1 MNIDLAR
8 FRIRGWSML
17 NRDLKLVFTSNVV
30 GSFGDGLFAY
40 LLPVYMRNVLG
51 TEPIQ
56 IGILYALMVLAAAL
70 TLLIS
75 GMLADT
81 YDRKKIMVAG
91 WLAWLPAPLVF
102 AFARNWIEMIP
113 GMVLWGFWLG
123 QPAGSAYVVTSAEKS
138 RLTSTFT
145 IMSAGWSLGYIFS
158 PAVGGF
164 LAGTVGMKTVFYLA
178 FIFYGSACFTL
189 SFIRSQYANHEQDAS
204 EKEYSFLNL
213 LRNRKLLSLS
223 VFFAM
228 LMFIIMMFRN
238 FVPTYLADVYKSTDF
253 EIGVLGSILFTSSA
267 VLGIL
272 LGRLGDIK
280 RKSYP
285 LAISLIFCA
294 AAMVLMLWSGNFGIL
309 VVSFVFN
316 GGSYITW
323 SMLSAI
329 VGPTAP
335 ESCRARWIAVPQT
348 LCMFASFAAPYVGGF
363 LYAASPQYPFICVIV
378 AMPIFALL
386 SVKVLKE

>member
-1 MNIDLAR
+1 MH
-8 FRIRGWSML
+8 
-17 NRDLKLVFTSNVV
+17 
-30 GSFGDGLFAY
+30 
-40 LLPVYMRNVLG
+40 NVL
-51 TEPIQ
+51 EADPIQ
-56 IGILYALMVLAAAL
+56 IGILYALTALATAF

-75 GMLADT
+75 GTLADGMT
-81 YDRKKIMVAG
+81 AKKIMIAG
-91 WLAWLPAPLVF
+91 WLAWLPVPLIF
-102 AFARNWIEMIP
+102 AFAKNWTEMIP
-113 GMVLWGFWLG
+113 GMVMWRFWLG
-123 QPAGSAYVVTSAEKS
+123 QPAGSAYIVTSAEKS
-138 RLTSTFT
+138 RITSTFT

-178 FIFYGSACFTL
+178 FILYGSACFTL
-189 SFIRSQYANHEQDAS
+189 SFIKSQVANNGRNAS
-204 EKEYSFLNL
+204 GKEYSFLKL
-213 LRNRKLLSLS
+213 VRNRKLLSLS
-223 VFFAM
+223 AFFAM

-238 FVPTYLADVYKSTDF
+238 FVPTYLADVYKYTDF
-253 EIGVLGSILFTSSA
+253 EIGVLGSVLFASSA

-285 LAISLIFCA
+285 LAISLVFGA
-294 AAMVLMLWSGNFGIL
+294 VALFLMLWSGNFGIPT
-309 VVSFVFN
+309 VSAVFN

-348 LCMFASFAAPYVGGF
+348 LCMFTSFAAPYVGGF
-363 LYAASPQYPFICVIV
+363 LYASSTQYPFIV
-378 AMPIFALL
+378 ATAAMLVFAFL
-386 SVKVLKE
+386 SLKTLKK

>member
-1 MNIDLAR
+1 
-8 FRIRGWSML
+8 ML
-17 NRDLKLVFTSNVV
+17 NRDLKLIFTTNVV

-51 TEPIQ
+51 ADPIQ
-56 IGILYALMVLAAAL
+56 IGILYALTVLAAAL

-75 GMLADT
+75 GTLADR
-81 YDRKKIMVAG
+81 YDRKKIMIAG
-91 WLAWLPAPLVF
+91 WLAWLPAPLIF
-102 AFARNWIEMIP
+102 AFAGNWTEMIP
-113 GMVLWGFWLG
+113 GMVMWGFWLG
-123 QPAGSAYVVTSAEKS
+123 QPASSAYIVTSAKKS
-138 RLTSTFT
+138 RITSTFT

-178 FIFYGSACFTL
+178 FILYGSACFTL
-189 SFIRSQYANHEQDAS
+189 SFIKSQVANNGRNAS
-204 EKEYSFLNL
+204 GKEYSFLKL
-213 LRNRKLLSLS
+213 MRNRKLLSLS
-223 VFFAM
+223 AFFAM

-238 FVPTYLADVYKSTDF
+238 FVPTYLADVHKCTDL
-253 EIGVLGSILFTSSA
+253 EIGVLGSVLFASSA

-285 LAISLIFCA
+285 LAISLVFGA
-294 AAMVLMLWSGNFGIL
+294 VALFLMLWSGNFGIL
-309 VVSFVFN
+309 AVSSVFN

-348 LCMFASFAAPYVGGF
+348 LCMFTSFAAPYVGGF
-363 LYAASPQYPFICVIV
+363 LYASSTQYPFIV
-378 AMPIFALL
+378 AIAAMLVFAFL
-386 SVKVLKE
+386 SLKTLKE

>member
-1 MNIDLAR
+1 
-8 FRIRGWSML
+8 ML
-17 NRDLKLVFTSNVV
+17 NRDLRLIFTTNVV

-51 TEPIQ
+51 ADPIQ
-56 IGILYALMVLAAAL
+56 IGILYALTVLAAAL

-75 GMLADT
+75 GTLADR
-81 YDRKKIMVAG
+81 YDRKKIMIAG
-91 WLAWLPAPLVF
+91 WLAWLPAPLIF
-102 AFARNWIEMIP
+102 AFAKNWTEMIP
-113 GMVLWGFWLG
+113 GMVMWGFWLG
-123 QPAGSAYVVTSAEKS
+123 QPASSAYIVTSAKKS
-138 RLTSTFT
+138 RITSTFT

-164 LAGTVGMKTVFYLA
+164 LAGTVGMKMVFYLA
-178 FIFYGSACFTL
+178 FILYGSACFTL
-189 SFIRSQYANHEQDAS
+189 SFIKSQVANNGRNAS
-204 EKEYSFLNL
+204 GKEYSFLKL
-213 LRNRKLLSLS
+213 MRNRKLLSLS
-223 VFFAM
+223 AFFAM

-238 FVPTYLADVYKSTDF
+238 FVPTYLADVHKCTDL
-253 EIGVLGSILFTSSA
+253 EIGVLGSVLFASSA

-280 RKSYP
+280 RKAYP
-285 LAISLIFCA
+285 LAISLVFGA
-294 AAMVLMLWSGNFGIL
+294 VALFLMLWSGNFGIL
-309 VVSFVFN
+309 AVSSVFN

-348 LCMFASFAAPYVGGF
+348 LCMFTSFAAPYVGGF
-363 LYAASPQYPFICVIV
+363 LYASSTQYPFIV
-378 AMPIFALL
+378 AIAAMLVFAFL
-386 SVKVLKE
+386 SLKTLKE

>member
-1 MNIDLAR
+1 LR
-8 FRIRGWSML
+8 RSVL
-17 NRDLKLVFTSNVV
+17 NRDLKLVFTTNVV

-40 LLPVYMRNVLG
+40 LLPVYMRNVLK
-51 TEPIQ
+51 TDPVQ
-56 IGILYALMVLAAAL
+56 IGILYALTVLAAAM

-75 GMLADT
+75 GTLADR
-81 YDRKKIMVAG
+81 YDRKKIMIAG
-91 WLAWLPAPLVF
+91 WLAWLPVPLIF

-113 GMVLWGFWLG
+113 GMVMWGFWLG
-123 QPAGSAYVVTSAEKS
+123 QPAGSAYIVTSADKS

-145 IMSAGWSLGYIFS
+145 IMSAGWSLGYVFS
-158 PAVGGF
+158 QAVGGF
-164 LAGTVGMKTVFYLA
+164 LAGTVGMKMVFYLA

-189 SFIRSQYANHEQDAS
+189 SFIRSQYANHERNAS
-204 EKEYSFLNL
+204 EKEYSFLKL
-213 LRNRKLLSLS
+213 VRNRRLLSLS

-238 FVPTYLADVYKSTDF
+238 FVPTYLADVYRFTDF
-253 EIGVLGSILFTSSA
+253 EIGALGSILFASSA

-272 LGRLGDIK
+272 LGRLGDMK

-285 LAISLIFCA
+285 LAISLIFGA
-294 AAMVLMLWSGNFGIL
+294 AAMVLMLGTGNFGIL
-309 VVSFVFN
+309 VVSFVFY

-323 SMLSAI
+323 SMLSVI
-329 VGPTAP
+329 VGPAAP

-363 LYAASPQYPFICVIV
+363 LYAASTQYPFIVAIV
-378 AMPIFALL
+378 ALPIFALL
-386 SVKVLKE
+386 SVKILQE

>member
-1 MNIDLAR
+1 V
-8 FRIRGWSML
+8 L
-17 NRDLKLVFTSNVV
+17 NRDLKLIFTTNVV

-40 LLPVYMRNVLG
+40 LLPVYMRNVL
-51 TEPIQ
+51 EADPIQ
-56 IGILYALMVLAAAL
+56 IGILYALTVLAAAF

-75 GMLADT
+75 GTLADRH
-81 YDRKKIMVAG
+81 DRKKIMIAG
-91 WLAWLPAPLVF
+91 WLAWLPVPLIF
-102 AFARNWIEMIP
+102 AFARNWTEMIP
-113 GMVLWGFWLG
+113 GMVMWGFWLG
-123 QPAGSAYVVTSAEKS
+123 QPAGSAYIVTSAEKS
-138 RLTSTFT
+138 RITSTFT

-178 FIFYGSACFTL
+178 FILYGAACFTL
-189 SFIRSQYANHEQDAS
+189 SFIKSQVVNNGRNAS
-204 EKEYSFLNL
+204 GKEYSFLKL
-213 LRNRKLLSLS
+213 VRNRKLLSLS
-223 VFFAM
+223 AFFAM

-238 FVPTYLADVYKSTDF
+238 FVPTYLADVYKYTDF
-253 EIGVLGSILFTSSA
+253 EIGVLGSVLFASSA

-285 LAISLIFCA
+285 LAISLVFGA
-294 AAMVLMLWSGNFGIL
+294 VALFLMLWSGNFGIL
-309 VVSFVFN
+309 TVSAVFN

-329 VGPTAP
+329 AGPTAP

-348 LCMFASFAAPYVGGF
+348 LCMFTSFAAPYVGGF
-363 LYAASPQYPFICVIV
+363 LYASSTQYPFIV
-378 AMPIFALL
+378 ATAAMLVFAFL
-386 SVKVLKE
+386 SLKTLKE